1 MSERAW
7 AFDLQLFAEEAEGAP
22 AAGGAGDAGGAAG
35 GEGAGQNAAQSSAK
49 GGLGGD
55 NATILGTKPPEA
67 GVPKEAAPEVYDFKS
82 AVPEGMTYDEEAATA
97 FSAVARDCG
106 LTQEQA
112 AKVAAYGM
120 KYMGAGIEAFEAQ
133 VAATIQGW
141 GEEAKKDLGAEFT
154 ATTQKAAIGIEALEK
169 TIPNLRAALNE
180 TGAGNRI
187 EIIRALAMV
196 GDLVGEDTNRLSAA
210 GAAEPMK
217 NIYPNTDFS
226 AYVN

>member
-1 MSERAW
+1 MNEREW

-22 AAGGAGDAGGAAG
+22 SAGGAGDAGGAAG
-35 GEGAGQNAAQSSAK
+35 GEGAGQNAAQSAAK

-55 NATILGTKPPEA
+55 NATILGGKDAGQTA
-67 GVPKEAAPEVYDFKS
+67 GVPEAYDFKS

-97 FSAVARDCG
+97 FSGVARDCG
-106 LTQEQA
+106 LSQEQA

-120 KYMGAGIEAFEAQ
+120 QYLGAQAAAFEAQ

-141 GEEAKKDLGAEFT
+141 GEEAKKELGTAFT
-154 ATTQKAAIGIEALEK
+154 ETTHKAAIGIEAMEK

-187 EIIRALAMV
+187 EIIRALAMA
-196 GDLVGEDTNRLSAA
+196 GELLGEDKNRLTGS
-210 GAAEPMK
+210 GADTMK

-226 AYVN
+226 AYVS